1 MKVRVFIPME
11 IEPKD
16 DAASVSSA
24 GSAESADSVESV
36 TSLMES
42 FKESMK
48 EVQAMTK
55 SVTKQMNSLFKRAK
69 AETVDWMQE
78 PLCPTPPVLAWCK
91 AHGLSDTPTIDEFLE
106 AVFAAAM
113 TMDYETRVLTFRKD
127 DALALWK
134 GTYSLTMFDVIG
146 RLPTLFL

>member
-11 IEPKD
+11 AEPN
-16 DAASVSSA
+16 DAASVSSG
-24 GSAESADSVESV
+24 GSAESVESV

-55 SVTKQMNSLFKRAK
+55 SVTKQMNSLFQRAK

-78 PLCPTPPVLAWCK
+78 PLCPTPSVLVWCR

-106 AVFAAAM
+106 AVFAAAT
-113 TMDYETRVLTFRKD
+113 TMDYETRVLTFKKD

-134 GTYSLTMFDVIG
+134 GTYSLTVFDVIG
-146 RLPTLFL
+146 RLPSLFL